1 VGEAE
6 PGDVV
11 ARALAAFA
19 ALSAGEIDAQTR
31 AQRLRVEVRLPLA
44 RHFGAALDDAPEP
57 HTRAPETPARAAQAA
72 IIAARAC
79 LLMMGSG
86 RATLRDDLLREVSR
100 LGEAFCA
107 LNLSAS
113 RALGLPEPHEAARL
127 AAALRVVARER
138 SLSAAPPA
146 QTPALVPAP
155 STPLQRAQAPR
166 APAWPAPRD
175 HARDRVALA
184 LTVGVLV
191 AALLWGVH
199 TARRAIAEHRAA
211 AAHDASAAV
220 ERLHEQR

>member
-1 VGEAE
+1 MGEAE
-6 PGDVV
+6 PADVV

-19 ALSAGEIDAQTR
+19 ALSAGETDAQTR
-31 AQRLRVEVRLPLA
+31 AQRLRVEVLLPLA
-44 RHFGAALDDAPEP
+44 RHFDAALQDAPDP
-57 HTRAPETPARAAQAA
+57 HTRAPESPARTAQAA
-72 IIAARAC
+72 LIAARAC
-79 LLMMGSG
+79 LLIMGSG

-127 AAALRVVARER
+127 AASLRVVARER
-138 SLSAAPPA
+138 SQSAAPPA

-155 STPLQRAQAPR
+155 STPPQHAQAPR
-166 APAWPAPRD
+166 AQAWPAPRD
-175 HARDRVALA
+175 PARDRVALA

-191 AALLWGVH
+191 GALLWGVH
-199 TARRAIAEHRAA
+199 TARRAIAAHRAA
-211 AAHDASAAV
+211 AARDASAAV